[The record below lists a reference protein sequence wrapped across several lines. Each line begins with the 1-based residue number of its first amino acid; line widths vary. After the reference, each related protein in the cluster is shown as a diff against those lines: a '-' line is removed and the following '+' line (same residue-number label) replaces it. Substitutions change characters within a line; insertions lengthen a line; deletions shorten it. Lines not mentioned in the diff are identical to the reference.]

1 MTCPRCTPS
10 TYHAACVDCGVRLVR
25 SAESKDAPTVAR
37 ELARGHLLFIER
49 RAGQDVRKAVGAK
62 LRGEA

>member
-1 MTCPRCTPS
+1 MTCDRCTLS
-10 TYHAACVDCGVRLVR
+10 TYYADCVACGVRLVR
-25 SAESKDAPTVAR
+25 SAESKAAPALAR